1 MDEQTR
7 LGGGKWS
14 TNPNAPPMAGDP
26 ISRGIVKTPR
36 RLVAIEEIRADREY
50 DPDQEGSVDD
60 LIASKDAI
68 EDQLIARIDCD
79 GN

>member
-1 MDEQTR
+1 
-7 LGGGKWS
+7 
-14 TNPNAPPMAGDP
+14 MAGDP